1 MLIGQIKD
9 AQRRIMDPA
18 KDIQRARSPL
28 SPFFDETP
36 LRTNP
41 FGNNN
46 SAERL
51 YRRSERVVAALH
63 LLTNHIGPNEPARAL
78 VRKSGLEILRSA
90 LALRDGLR
98 AEGSRH
104 LDTFRALIRY
114 SISLVRMLAVS
125 GLVSSQNVQ
134 TMMDA
139 LDELGNFVNISK
151 RSPLSEGIVFSKDDL
166 LDIGQPVREI
176 KDIKDTQMVKDRD
189 MIKDT
194 KEVSVRDS
202 ASTDLSVRKQ
212 GIIEILRSGR
222 ELGIRD
228 IASNLPE
235 YSEKMIQR
243 ELASL
248 VSEGKVKKLGSKR
261 WSRYTISPTA

>member
-1 MLIGQIKD
+1 
-9 AQRRIMDPA
+9 MDSP
-18 KDIQRARSPL
+18 KDIQRTRNPL
-28 SPFFDETP
+28 SPFFDEHP

-51 YRRSERVVAALH
+51 YRRSERIVAALH
-63 LLTNHIGPNEPARAL
+63 LLTNHIEPDEPARAL
-78 VRKSGLEILRSA
+78 VRKSGLDIMRSA

-104 LDTFRALIRY
+104 LDAFRASIRY

-134 TMMDA
+134 TMIDA

-151 RSPLSEGIVFSKDDL
+151 RSPLSEGIVFSKEDL
-166 LDIGQPVREI
+166 LDIGQPIREI
-176 KDIKDTQMVKDRD
+176 KDIRDTSIIKDRNL
-189 MIKDT
+189 IRDT
-194 KEVSVRDS
+194 REMSLRS
-202 ASTDLSVRKQ
+202 GETSDLNVRKQ
-212 GIIEILRSGR
+212 GIIEILRSRGQ
-222 ELGIRD
+222 LGIRD

-248 VSEGKVKKLGSKR
+248 VSGGRVKKLGSKR
-261 WSRYTISPTA
+261 WSRYSIIPT

>member
-1 MLIGQIKD
+1 
-9 AQRRIMDPA
+9 MDSP
-18 KDIQRARSPL
+18 KDIQRARNPL
-28 SPFFDETP
+28 SPFFDESP

-51 YRRSERVVAALH
+51 YRRSERIVAALH
-63 LLTNHIGPNEPARAL
+63 LLTNHVGPDEPARAL
-78 VRKSGLEILRSA
+78 VRKSGLDIMLSA

-104 LDTFRALIRY
+104 LDLFRASIRY

-134 TMMDA
+134 TMIDA

-151 RSPLSEGIVFSKDDL
+151 RSPLSEGIVFSKEDL
-166 LDIGQPVREI
+166 LDIRL
-176 KDIKDTQMVKDRD
+176 
-189 MIKDT
+189 
-194 KEVSVRDS
+194 SVRDVKDVKDATVIKDRS
-202 ASTDLSVRKQ
+202 IVKDVRESSVRDAGTSDLSVRKQ
-212 GIIEILRSGR
+212 GIMEILRSGGQ
-222 ELGIRD
+222 LGIRD

-261 WSRYTISPTA
+261 WSRYVIVSG